1 MRQRRVGVSFNSQQF
16 EIKVVPG
23 TPNFLPKRID
33 ISGDTEIWT
42 TAWIH
47 KKAQPMKI
55 LNHRYLI
62 EGETTYRYLR
72 IDYDILSS
80 ARTYQ
85 NLWEE
90 WMVAKGWNCKLANFN
105 KIHSVKWK
113 CEMWIEFKL
122 PSVNEVNRVNSIV
135 KSLHK
140 NWNDNSNS
148 WFISYTFVI
157 LIS

>member
-42 TAWIH
+42 TASAWIH
-47 KKAQPMKI
+47 KKAQQMKP

-62 EGETTYRYLR
+62 EGDTAYRYLC

-122 PSVNEVNRVNSIV
+122 PSVNRVNSIV

-140 NWNDNSNS
+140 NWNDNS